1 MNLKTSLSKP
11 YNRADTLKILSL
23 LFLAVSF
30 LGFLDVTYLTA
41 EHYLGLPLNCSV
53 FEGCEQVVASKYAT
67 IGSIPVALF
76 GAIYYLSIFLLAIF
90 YLDTKRIVALILAV
104 LLTPLGLSAS
114 LWFLYLQ
121 LFIIK
126 ALCLYCIISAI
137 SSTSLFILGIVT
149 LKLLNKVNQIK

>member
-1 MNLKTSLSKP
+1 MMNLKTSLSKP

-30 LGFLDVTYLTA
+30 LGFLDATYLTA

-76 GAIYYLSIFLLAIF
+76 GAIYYLSIFLLTIF
-90 YLDTKRIVALILAV
+90 YLDTKRIVALVLAA
-104 LLTPLGLSAS
+104 LLTPIGFLAS
-114 LWFLYLQ
+114 LWFLYIQ
-121 LFIIK
+121 LFAIN
-126 ALCLYCIISAI
+126 ALCLYCIISLIGSTMLFLIGVVAI
-137 SSTSLFILGIVT
+137 RSL
-149 LKLLNKVNQIK
+149 K